1 MQLHKEM
8 FDKVER
14 VFLMG
19 LRARDPVMRA
29 KFFTLYNNSIECT
42 LYARMHYVVVEQD
55 WEQLSQFFWL
65 KQALVRTSANF
76 LCFVAH

>member
-1 MQLHKEM
+1 MHKDV

-29 KFFTLYNNSIECT
+29 KFFALYNNSIECT

-65 KQALVRTSANF
+65 KQALVRAEPNPMS
-76 LCFVAH
+76 